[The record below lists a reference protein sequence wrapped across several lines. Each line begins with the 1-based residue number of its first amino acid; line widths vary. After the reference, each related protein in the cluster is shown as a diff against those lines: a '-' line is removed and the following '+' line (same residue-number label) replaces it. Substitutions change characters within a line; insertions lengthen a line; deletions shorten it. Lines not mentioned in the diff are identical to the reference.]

1 MDEREALHKEN
12 HKTIGQW
19 LFEDVICCWGCI
31 AEIITDNAG
40 QFKKVTAWIESKYG
54 IRGIAISPYNSQAN
68 GKIER
73 LHWNVRQA
81 LFKACE
87 DCTKWFWF
95 FFHVM
100 WSDHITIWQKFW
112 CSPYFMVTGAHPTLP
127 LDLVEATW
135 LIELPEGPLST
146 EELIAYCARALA
158 KHHQHV
164 KEMRERVRK
173 DKLQWVLKFA
183 EEHKNSIKDFNFRPL
198 DLVLVK
204 NMITESSHSAKM
216 LPYFHGPMVVITKTK
231 GGNHIV
237 AKLNRSFWQTRVA
250 VFRVVSY
257 RAQRQLEL
265 SQCLEQ
271 WVDITPEK
279 LKELRE
285 ELQKPTRN
293 AVLDLSFGS
302 IRLHEPLDY
311 DIKGLDNS
319 PES

>member
-1 MDEREALHKEN
+1 MEGRPLHKEN

-31 AEIITDNAG
+31 AEIINAG
-40 QFKKVTAWIESKYG
+40 QFNKVTAWIESEFG

-73 LHWNVRQA
+73 PHWDVRQA

-100 WSDHITIWQKFW
+100 WSDHITIWQRFG

-135 LIELPEGPLST
+135 LIELSEGPLST
-146 EELIAYCARALA
+146 EELIGYCARALA

-164 KEMRERVRK
+164 EEMRERVGK
-173 DKLQWVLKFA
+173 DKLQWASKFA
-183 EEHKNSIKDFNFRPL
+183 EEHKNSIKDFNFKPL

-204 NMITESSHSAKM
+204 NIITESSHSAKM
-216 LPYFHGPMVVITKTK
+216 LPCFHNPIVVITKTR
-231 GGNHIV
+231 GGNYIV
-237 AKLNRSFWQTRVA
+237 VEVEGAVWQARVA
-250 VFRVVSY
+250 AFRVVPY
-257 RAQRQLEL
+257 RA
-265 SQCLEQ
+265 
-271 WVDITPEK
+271 
-279 LKELRE
+279 
-285 ELQKPTRN
+285 
-293 AVLDLSFGS
+293 
-302 IRLHEPLDY
+302 
-311 DIKGLDNS
+311 
-319 PES
+319 